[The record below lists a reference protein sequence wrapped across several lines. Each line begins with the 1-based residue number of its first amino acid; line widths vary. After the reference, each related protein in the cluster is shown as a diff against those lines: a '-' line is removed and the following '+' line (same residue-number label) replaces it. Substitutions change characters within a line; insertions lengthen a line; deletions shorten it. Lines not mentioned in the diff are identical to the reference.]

1 MPPIFIIGTSA
12 RVVDTPGLKIEELA
26 GNVASKGQPAQD
38 RISIAYVQ
46 AKAGTAEPWLTL
58 QYDEWMAVRK
68 GRVVVEFDGDL
79 PAPGDGNAS
88 SSEKRRKTLSKLE
101 ATAGQTIF
109 IERGTRFHPTFPE
122 DTEYIPVCLPA
133 FRPDRCLRE
142 DEGEEHSGI
151 AAKLK
156 VLHSSI
162 NSGCQKSEEKPEILY
177 HMTPRADWE
186 AAKTEGTAYYPRTF
200 EVDGHYTH
208 ATGVPSR
215 LVTTANHFYQDIPG
229 DWVCLEFTRTSLK
242 RSGIHVRYEEAMPVG
257 DKPVGDGWGSWICPH
272 VIGGIPVS
280 VVDKEYVMK
289 RDGTKFL
296 SIDGLT
302 T

>member
-1 MPPIFIIGTSA
+1 
-12 RVVDTPGLKIEELA
+12 LKIDELV
-26 GNVASKGQPAQD
+26 GNIASKGQATQD

-68 GRVVVEFDGDL
+68 GRVVIEFDSDVPVSSGEV
-79 PAPGDGNAS
+79 AS
-88 SSEKRRKTLSKLE
+88 NSEKRRKTLSQLE

-109 IERGTRFHPTFPE
+109 IERGTHFHPTFPE
-122 DTEYIPVCLPA
+122 DAEYIPVCLPA

-142 DEGEEHSGI
+142 DEGEEHAGI

-156 VLHSSI
+156 VLHTSTSS
-162 NSGCQKSEEKPEILY
+162 NGQKSEETPEVLY

-186 AAKTEGTAYYPRTF
+186 AAKVQGTAYYPRTF

-229 DWVCLEFTRTSLK
+229 DWICLEFTRTSL
-242 RSGIHVRYEEAMPVG
+242 RRCGIHVRDEEAMPVG
-257 DKPVGDGWGSWICPH
+257 EKPVGDAWGNWICPH

-302 T
+302 A